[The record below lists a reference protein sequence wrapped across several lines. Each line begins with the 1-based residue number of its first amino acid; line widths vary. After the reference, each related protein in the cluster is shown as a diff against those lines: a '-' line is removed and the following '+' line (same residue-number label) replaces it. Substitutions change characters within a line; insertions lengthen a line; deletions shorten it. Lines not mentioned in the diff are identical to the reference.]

1 MGGYTK
7 SEGCP
12 PHGCGANHLTKKQI
26 GYTARPFLKA
36 KKTNTQ
42 MLPLKNQYRKF
53 PTLFTVAWA
62 ILAVA
67 IFLIDLSV
75 PLGVADGML
84 YVVLVLGGLLVGERR
99 LIIGWG
105 IC

>member
-1 MGGYTK
+1 M
-7 SEGCP
+7 
-12 PHGCGANHLTKKQI
+12 I
-26 GYTARPFLKA
+26 
-36 KKTNTQ
+36 
-42 MLPLKNQYRKF
+42 PLKNQYRKF
-53 PTLFTVAWA
+53 PALFTVAWA

-84 YVVLVLGGLLVGERR
+84 YVVLVLGGLLVGERH

>member
-1 MGGYTK
+1 MIT
-7 SEGCP
+7 
-12 PHGCGANHLTKKQI
+12 
-26 GYTARPFLKA
+26 
-36 KKTNTQ
+36 
-42 MLPLKNQYRKF
+42 LKNQYRKF
-53 PTLFTVAWA
+53 PALFTVAWTL
-62 ILAVA
+62 LAVF